1 LKNTKIQTRISS
13 IQMTGGSSLQS
24 NLDQAKT
31 LIKIAAEHGAKLIV
45 LPENFAYFGQREI
58 NIISKIEGVFGPARK
73 FLEEQSREL
82 KVWIVGGTIPTMS
95 VDSPDY
101 ENPLSSC
108 FVYDD
113 SGHEVACYQKI
124 HLFDAIVGDS
134 IGSYRES
141 TDYSAGHDPVII
153 DTPVGRLGLA
163 ICYDLR
169 FPELFQYLSNHGAE
183 IVAVPSAFT
192 SKTGRAHWNT
202 LLKARAIE
210 NLMYVVGSN
219 MGDRYH
225 PVRPTWGGSA
235 IIDPWGE
242 VIDELEEGPGAITA
256 NIDLD
261 YLKSLRNNFP
271 VHEHRRFV
279 VHKPSKKN

>member
-1 LKNTKIQTRISS
+1 
-13 IQMTGGSSLQS
+13 
-24 NLDQAKT
+24 
-31 LIKIAAEHGAKLIV
+31 
-45 LPENFAYFGQREI
+45 
-58 NIISKIEGVFGPARK
+58 
-73 FLEEQSREL
+73 
-82 KVWIVGGTIPTMS
+82 
-95 VDSPDY
+95 
-101 ENPLSSC
+101 
-108 FVYDD
+108 
-113 SGHEVACYQKI
+113 
-124 HLFDAIVGDS
+124 
-134 IGSYRES
+134 
-141 TDYSAGHDPVII
+141 
-153 DTPVGRLGLA
+153 
-163 ICYDLR
+163 
-169 FPELFQYLSNHGAE
+169 
-183 IVAVPSAFT
+183 VAVPSAFT